1 MNEIENAIIKA
12 IWIIR
17 WNEQHTALKAV
28 LTIKEAE
35 EIVKEVINELD
46 KAGYKIVK
54 K

>member
-1 MNEIENAIIKA
+1 MNEIENAIMEA
-12 IWIIR
+12 IWISR

-28 LTIKEAE
+28 LTVKEAQ

-46 KAGYKIVK
+46 KSGYEIVK